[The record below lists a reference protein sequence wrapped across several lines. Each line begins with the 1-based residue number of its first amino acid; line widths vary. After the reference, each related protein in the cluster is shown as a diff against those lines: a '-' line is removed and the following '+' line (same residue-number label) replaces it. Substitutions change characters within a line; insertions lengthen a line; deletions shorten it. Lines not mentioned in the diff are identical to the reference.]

1 MNDNIIKGERKI
13 ARKLREWYPGAIY
26 HLMHRGVRRTEIFSD
41 ETDYQVFLEILKV
54 ALDKHDSIE
63 NVVEDIKE
71 NSATLDSALIPKRA
85 QN

>member
-1 MNDNIIKGERKI
+1 MLLSEEGLFQLK
-13 ARKLREWYPGAIY
+13 
-26 HLMHRGVRRTEIFSD
+26 
-41 ETDYQVFLEILKV
+41 YQIQLQK
-54 ALDKHDSIE
+54 KHDSIE